1 MATVRPGDTVARFGG
16 DEFVIV
22 CDALDDTGGREVA
35 RRLLEAL
42 AIPVEL
48 AGQQHFVT
56 ASIGIAVTPPLDRD
70 PSTLLR
76 CADLA
81 MYDAKSRGRSKVS
94 LFDPRLEEQSR
105 ERLELTN
112 ELQDALQRGAL
123 EVHYQPQ
130 VALGTGRLIGLE
142 ALSRWRHPT
151 RGFVPPTLFVTL
163 AEDSN
168 LIRMLDQQVL
178 LRACQDF
185 SLLQR
190 RGAVSG
196 DVRLAV
202 NVSARNTDADTL
214 RSMVVD
220 AAAKALMPL
229 DALEV
234 EVTETALMNDL
245 GGASEGLQALRDLGV
260 HVALDDFGTGYSSLT
275 YLRRLPVTTIK
286 IDREFIEH
294 ITDRPDDLAITAS
307 IADLGR
313 AIGLRT
319 VAEGVET
326 TAQLATLV
334 QLGCTAGQG
343 YLWSPALPLDD
354 LVALLAAHPTGF
366 GPPPPS
372 AIAPPALPGIRSP
385 HEQVTEGHGLSRL
398 LDLHGPGRHRP
409 PSRRR

>member
-1 MATVRPGDTVARFGG
+1 VPP
-16 DEFVIV
+16 
-22 CDALDDTGGREVA
+22 AL
-35 RRLLEAL
+35 
-42 AIPVEL
+42 
-48 AGQQHFVT
+48 
-56 ASIGIAVTPPLDRD
+56 
-70 PSTLLR
+70 
-76 CADLA
+76 
-81 MYDAKSRGRSKVS
+81 
-94 LFDPRLEEQSR
+94 
-105 ERLELTN
+105 
-112 ELQDALQRGAL
+112 
-123 EVHYQPQ
+123 
-130 VALGTGRLIGLE
+130 
-142 ALSRWRHPT
+142 
-151 RGFVPPTLFVTL
+151 FVPL

-214 RSMVVD
+214 CSMVVD

-229 DALEV
+229 GALEV

-307 IADLGR
+307 IADLGH

-326 TAQLATLV
+326 TEQLAMLV

-354 LVALLAAHPTGF
+354 LVALLAAHPSGF

-372 AIAPPALPGIRSP
+372 AIAPPALPEIRSR
-385 HEQVTEGHGLSRL
+385 HEQVTEEHGLSRL
-398 LDLHGPGRHRP
+398 LDLHRPGRHWP
-409 PSRRR
+409 LSQRR